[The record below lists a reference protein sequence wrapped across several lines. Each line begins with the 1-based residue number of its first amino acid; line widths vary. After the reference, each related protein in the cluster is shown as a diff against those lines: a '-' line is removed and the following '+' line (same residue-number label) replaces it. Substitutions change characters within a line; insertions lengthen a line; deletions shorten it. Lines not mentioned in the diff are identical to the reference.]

1 MCHYHISKY
10 FSFKHFF
17 LQLAVHQL
25 LIQIYFNLLGTT
37 FKAHRLVLAACS
49 SHFQNLFSNAPVTA
63 THTQLFVILDGTRA
77 DDLQIL
83 LQFMY
88 KGEAYLHE
96 DRIDSVIRT
105 AELLQIKGLCESPK
119 NIVLNDNTNL
129 RGNSSLGKFF
139 ERELSLL
146 SRAPSR
152 E

>member
-1 MCHYHISKY
+1 M
-10 FSFKHFF
+10 
-17 LQLAVHQL
+17 
-25 LIQIYFNLLGTT
+25 
-37 FKAHRLVLAACS
+37 
-49 SHFQNLFSNAPVTA
+49 TA

-129 RGNSSLGKFF
+129 RGTSSLGKEKFNHF
-139 ERELSLL
+139 VH
-146 SRAPSR
+146 
-152 E
+152 

>member
-1 MCHYHISKY
+1 MIPNPTQWIKLNLSKQIHISLNLSKLVLTCL
-10 FSFKHFF
+10 F
-17 LQLAVHQL
+17 L
-25 LIQIYFNLLGTT
+25 FTGTT

-105 AELLQIKGLCESPK
+105 AELLQIKGLCETEK
-119 NIVLNDNTNL
+119 KIVLNDNTNL
-129 RGNSSLGKFF
+129 RGSSSLGKFKLLN
-139 ERELSLL
+139 EILS
-146 SRAPSR
+146 
-152 E
+152 